1 MTIFET
7 KESVFMA
14 LDSIRA
20 NKFRSALTILGVLI
34 GVCSVIAMVSLI
46 EGLNEAV
53 ASDIESLGSN
63 VLIIVRWGPETNFN
77 EMTDEQRKRK
87 PITIGEA
94 EEIRASCPSV
104 DGVSPQNYYFL
115 SGGNLVKYRGN
126 SGYRPSLFG
135 TSVDYEKVNNHFI
148 GQGRFFTD
156 AEDRRRVDVCVLG
169 SDLADKLFDQL
180 DPIGKKILVN
190 KARMMVVGVMVA
202 KEVTLDGG
210 GANNFVILPYGT
222 YEKHYPWEEELGLF
236 VSARSTVLM
245 EQAEDEIRQAL
256 RTYRGVRYND
266 EDDFAIMTQAS
277 IMDMYNDITK
287 WIWFAMITISSVGLM
302 VGGIGVLNIMLVS
315 VTERTREIGI
325 RKAIGA
331 RRINIFFQ
339 FLTEAMTL
347 SGTGG
352 VIGIVLGLLIS
363 FLISLV
369 SPLPMVVPYLWVMI
383 GFLVG
388 VGVGLISGIIP
399 AMRAASVDPIVSLRY
414 E

>member
-1 MTIFET
+1 
-7 KESVFMA
+7 MA

-20 NKFRSALTILGVLI
+20 NKFRSSLTILGVLI

-53 ASDIESLGSN
+53 AQDIESLGSN
-63 VLIIVRWGPETNFN
+63 VFIIMRWGPETNFN
-77 EMTDEQRKRK
+77 EMNEEERRRK

-94 EEIRASCPSV
+94 EAIQENCPSV
-104 DGVSPQNYYFL
+104 DGVSPQNYYFR
-115 SGGNLVKYRGN
+115 SGGNLVKYKGN
-126 SGYRPSLFG
+126 SGYRPVIFG

-148 GQGRFFTD
+148 GQGRFFTPS
-156 AEDRRRVDVCVLG
+156 EDRRRVDVCVLG
-169 SDLADKLFDQL
+169 SSLADKLFGRI
-180 DPIGKKILVN
+180 DPIGRKILVN
-190 KARMMVVGVMVA
+190 NARMMVIGVMAA
-202 KEVTLDGG
+202 KERSLDDSDE
-210 GANNFVILPYGT
+210 NNFVILPYGT
-222 YEKHYPWEEELGLF
+222 FEKHYPWEEELALF
-236 VSARSTVLM
+236 ASARSTELM
-245 EQAEDEIRQAL
+245 QQAEDEIRQAL

-266 EDDFAIMTQAS
+266 DDNFAIMTQAS

-287 WIWFAMITISSVGLM
+287 WIWFAMIAISSVGLM

-347 SGTGG
+347 TGTGG
-352 VIGIVLGLLIS
+352 VIGIILGLLIS
-363 FLISLV
+363 FLISLI
-369 SPLPMVVPYLWVMI
+369 SPLPMVVPLLWVII

-388 VGVGLISGIIP
+388 VGVGLVSGIVP
-399 AMRAASVDPIVSLRY
+399 AMRAASVDPIISLRY